1 MVKKNMSFSLKSKDK
16 KKLIIIISVIIGIVL
31 GSLFFC
37 SCKNGWTYKYLL
49 HKNSKQGFTSNQTN
63 ESNENNVG
71 SAVGESVGS
80 AVGQSVGSALGEK
93 VGTDIDNKVHSNQTN
108 QSSNKIESRT
118 NNNLLSNSSP
128 KTHSNQ
134 QKPNQHS
141 NQVTSNQTSFTIS
154 PTKEGFKMN
163 SLFKK
168 NLSLGNNPKKEGF
181 LDKLMKKRKNNS
193 NQKSPNQTFPN
204 QPSLNKEGFS
214 VIQQG
219 PGAGM
224 LSTPLGANI
233 NWNTSDGMENMSP
246 YANILQKHKNI
257 KAPDPSSTTEE
268 GVLFLFGGNLSSPS
282 CCGPNIGSSFSTS
295 DGCLCTSDEQIKYLN
310 KRGGNRTLSGDNF

>member
-16 KKLIIIISVIIGIVL
+16 KKLIIIISVIIGIIL

-37 SCKNGWTYKYLL
+37 SCKNGR
-49 HKNSKQGFTSNQTN
+49 QGFTSNQTN
-63 ESNENNVG
+63 QSNENKVG

-80 AVGQSVGSALGEK
+80 ALGESVGSALGEK
-93 VGTDIDNKVHSNQTN
+93 VGSDIGKKVNSNQTN
-108 QSSNKIESRT
+108 QSNNKIDSPT
-118 NNNLLSNSSP
+118 TNSSP
-128 KTHSNQ
+128 SNSGSKPHSNQ

-154 PTKEGFKMN
+154 PTKEGFKMK

-168 NLSLGNNPKKEGF
+168 KPSLGDNTKKEGF

-193 NQKSPNQTFPN
+193 NHASPNQTSPN

-257 KAPDPSSTTEE
+257 KAPDPSTTTEE
-268 GVLFLFGGNLSSPS
+268 GALFLFGGNLSSPS

-295 DGCLCTSDEQIKYLN
+295 DGCLCTSDEQIIYLN
-310 KRGGNRTLSGDNF
+310 KRGGNRTLTGDNF

>member
-16 KKLIIIISVIIGIVL
+16 KKLIIVISVIIGIIL

-37 SCKNGWTYKYLL
+37 SCKNGR
-49 HKNSKQGFTSNQTN
+49 QGFTSNQTN
-63 ESNENNVG
+63 
-71 SAVGESVGS
+71 
-80 AVGQSVGSALGEK
+80 Q
-93 VGTDIDNKVHSNQTN
+93 TNQTN
-108 QSSNKIESRT
+108 QSSNMVAPPTT
-118 NNNLLSNSSP
+118 NNVPPPNSPPNSNST
-128 KTHSNQ
+128 THSNQ
-134 QKPNQHS
+134 KKPNQHSNQVSPNQITS

-154 PTKEGFKMN
+154 PTKEGFKMK

-168 NLSLGNNPKKEGF
+168 NPSLGANNKKEGF

-193 NQKSPNQTFPN
+193 NQASPN

-257 KAPDPSSTTEE
+257 KAPDPSTTTEE
-268 GVLFLFGGNLSSPS
+268 GALFLFGGNISSPS

-295 DGCLCTSDEQIKYLN
+295 DGCLCTSDEQIIYLN
-310 KRGGNRTLSGDNF
+310 ERGGNRTLTGDNF